1 MLPRAE
7 ILSCGKETDRCMTH
21 RSGAGPEGSGVEPA
35 LRGGGVRLPSLKQWR
50 VRSGLTQIELA
61 ERAGLDR
68 RYITKIETGKR
79 GCNLSAAQRLA
90 DVLGVEL
97 AELRARPPGEQH
109 PFDEHMRPAK
119 PRVPF
124 RNLQRAHLKVLL
136 SRAVGSAYSVMSG
149 EELERHCERLSWD
162 EVLDAVSGRRR
173 EAEVLREM
181 LADADLPEEV
191 RLFVEEVL
199 STYPEQDICL
209 LAAARSREH
218 SEEGRERLTRA
229 MRELL

>member
-1 MLPRAE
+1 
-7 ILSCGKETDRCMTH
+7 MTH

-61 ERAGLDR
+61 ERAGLGR

-97 AELRARPPGEQH
+97 ADLRARPPDEQH
-109 PFDEHMRPAK
+109 PFDEQTRPSK

-136 SRAVGSAYSVMSG
+136 SRAVGSAYSVMSE
-149 EELERHCERLSWD
+149 EELERHCEWLSW
-162 EVLDAVSGRRR
+162 EGVLEAISGRRR
-173 EAEVLREM
+173 EAEVLREL
-181 LADADLPEEV
+181 LADADLPDEV
-191 RLFVEEVL
+191 RLFLEEVL
-199 STYPEQDICL
+199 GAYPDQDIRL

>member
-1 MLPRAE
+1 
-7 ILSCGKETDRCMTH
+7 MTQK
-21 RSGAGPEGSGVEPA
+21 SGAGQGSGVEPA

-68 RYITKIETGKR
+68 RYLTKIETGKR
-79 GCNLSAAQRLA
+79 GCNLSAAYRLA
-90 DVLGVEL
+90 EVLGVEL
-97 AELRARPPGEQH
+97 AELRARPPDEEHPPDEQT
-109 PFDEHMRPAK
+109 RPAK
-119 PRVPF
+119 PRVLF

-136 SRAVGSAYSVMSG
+136 SRTVGSAYSVMS
-149 EELERHCERLSWD
+149 EKELERHCERLSWEGVL
-162 EVLDAVSGRRR
+162 EVLSGRWR

-181 LADADLPEEV
+181 LADADLPKEV
-191 RLFVEEVL
+191 RLFLEEL
-199 STYPEQDICL
+199 LGAYPDSDIRL
-209 LAAARSREH
+209 LAAVRSREH

>member
-1 MLPRAE
+1 M
-7 ILSCGKETDRCMTH
+7 
-21 RSGAGPEGSGVEPA
+21 EPA

-50 VRSGLTQIELA
+50 VRSGLTQLELA

-68 RYITKIETGKR
+68 RYLTKVETGKR
-79 GCNLSAAQRLA
+79 GCNLFAAQRLA
-90 DVLGVEL
+90 EVIGVEL
-97 AELRARPPGEQH
+97 AELRARPPDEQH
-109 PFDEHMRPAK
+109 PPDEQTRPAK
-119 PRVPF
+119 SWIPF

-136 SRAVGSAYSVMSG
+136 SREVGSAYSVMSE
-149 EELERHCERLSWD
+149 EELERHCERLSWQGVL
-162 EVLDAVSGRRR
+162 EVVSGRRR

-181 LADADLPEEV
+181 LADADLPEAV

-199 STYPEQDICL
+199 GAYPDQDMRL

-229 MRELL
+229 LRELL